1 MCKKACQDL
10 LKYLS
15 FGGVLELKMIKIKKK
30 KWEATEGRGSIVK
43 CWETLC
49 KGRDGR

>member
-1 MCKKACQDL
+1 MRKKACQDL
-10 LKYLS
+10 LKYCLS
-15 FGGVLELKMIKIKKK
+15 FGGGLELKMIKLKK

-49 KGRDGR
+49 KDRDGR